1 MEAIVFRRNLLKY
14 LDFFLVDMANQFVLD
29 YTQIQKVCVSFLIQ
43 NRTVNP
49 YSPYSLNAVV
59 IGINAYETGMKH
71 WPQFYSDLEFMK
83 ETLALRPYGYT
94 VFYAV

>member
-71 WPQFYSDLEFMK
+71 WPQFYSDLEFLM

>member
-29 YTQIQKVCVSFLIQ
+29 LYTHIQKVCVSFLIQ

-59 IGINAYETGMKH
+59 FGKNAYETSMYIGH
-71 WPQFYSDLEFMK
+71 NSIV
-83 ETLALRPYGYT
+83 T
-94 VFYAV
+94 